1 MFGGS
6 YKHTLDEAGRFVMPL
21 KFRFSLG
28 EKFIITKGLGCLC
41 VFSSDTAASLE
52 KQLAGL
58 GDMLHVLLDPNIS
71 RLHRHFFSGMVEAS
85 CENKQFR
92 VQLTPEHRRHAGITD
107 EVVIRGC
114 GDFIEIWA
122 PAKLDEYEQ
131 VNGEPQA
138 LIESG
143 AAVFAERGVRNA
155 GESDAG
161 VPSSAGTE

>member
-1 MFGGS
+1 
-6 YKHTLDEAGRFVMPL
+6 MPL

-41 VFSSDTAASLE
+41 VFSNDTATTLE
-52 KQLAGL
+52 KQLDGL

-92 VQLTPEHRRHAGITD
+92 VQLAPEHRRYAGITD

-114 GDFIEIWA
+114 GSFIEIWD
-122 PAKLDEYEQ
+122 PEMLDIYERA
-131 VNGEPQA
+131 NDGTRE
-138 LIESG
+138 LIGAG
-143 AAVFAERGVRNA
+143 AAVLPAHSARNA

-161 VPSSAGTE
+161 VPSSAGP

>member
-6 YKHTLDEAGRFVMPL
+6 YRHTLDEAGRCVMPL

-41 VFSSDTAASLE
+41 VFSNDTAATLE
-52 KQLAGL
+52 KQLDGL

-85 CENKQFR
+85 CDNKQFR
-92 VQLTPEHRRHAGITD
+92 VQLTPEHRRYAGITD

-114 GDFIEIWA
+114 GSFIEIWA
-122 PAKLDEYEQ
+122 PSVLDKYEAG
-131 VNGEPQA
+131 NDKPEN
-138 LIESG
+138 LIEAG
-143 AAVFAERGVRNA
+143 AAVLPEHSARNA

-161 VPSSAGTE
+161 VPSTGSD